1 MKTQDIRDQVV
12 EVVAT
17 AIHIS
22 PCDIDLQATF
32 DAQGFDSLSKV
43 GIVPTLEQLFG
54 CTLGPEVLFDHPTVQ
69 MLSEH
74 ILNVLSGLAN
84 CDRS

>member
-1 MKTQDIRDQVV
+1 MESLDIRAQVV
-12 EVVAT
+12 EAVAT

-22 PCDIDLQATF
+22 PGDVDPEATF

-43 GIVPTLEQLFG
+43 GLVPTLEQRFG
-54 CTLGPEVLFDHPTVQ
+54 CTLDPEVLFDHPTVRL
-69 MLSEH
+69 LSEH
-74 ILNVLSGLAN
+74 ILKVLSDLAN